1 MTSQI
6 GRKVIIIHILPVMS
20 RSKGNEAMEFGQS
33 IKNSM
38 RIIFLQI

>member
-1 MTSQI
+1 MASQI
-6 GRKVIIIHILPVMS
+6 VRQIITIHILPIIS

-38 RIIFLQI
+38 IIIFLQI